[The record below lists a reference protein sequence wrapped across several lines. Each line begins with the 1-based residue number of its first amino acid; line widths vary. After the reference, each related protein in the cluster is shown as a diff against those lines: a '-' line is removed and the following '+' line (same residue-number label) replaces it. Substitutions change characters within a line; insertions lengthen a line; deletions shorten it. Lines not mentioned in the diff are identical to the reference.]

1 MICRD
6 MNDADRCRAGMRAS
20 VLKVCNPFGIHNVTL
35 WSSCGTTASPTSS
48 NDPLKSHGSFYA
60 CLIALH
66 RLPLLATSPTASCC
80 ASIECIS
87 MVLFLCVGAVNCTLA
102 TFC

>member
-20 VLKVCNPFGIHNVTL
+20 VLTVCTPVGIHNVTL
-35 WSSCGTTASPTSS
+35 WSSCGTTASPTLS

-80 ASIECIS
+80 APWSVL
-87 MVLFLCVGAVNCTLA
+87 VLFLCGGAVNCTLA